1 MASARVNHTSISPG
15 NLLDCPPSKYIPRG
29 VGSRRASDGRD
40 NSGEDNYEES
50 DLDVLGK
57 DTGAFEFRIGR
68 NSDAILPADE
78 LFSDGKLLPLRVP
91 TIGCAAASIPEQPC
105 LQVRSP
111 PGTPELKPIN
121 ENSAGFLRS
130 PRRSSRWKELLG
142 FKKLN
147 QTRINTEEDKTKTTP
162 SLPHNRSNLRRESVK
177 NFLRRRSSKSP
188 AETSIEDKSVSFPLL
203 TKDYDSESASI
214 PSRIS
219 SSSSG
224 GEENED
230 LAPRLSLDSQK
241 PAGHSR
247 NRAQTVNNR
256 RKVRFVVRRGTSTP
270 SKIPSGAAAAS
281 AGRRAF
287 DASAIGG
294 FSPDSPRMNPS
305 GKVIFHGGLER
316 SSSSPGSFLS
326 EPPRNRHRG
335 VTMMRSYSAN
345 VPVTPIL
352 NVPVCSSLRG
362 SSKTA
367 GAFGF
372 PLFSSSPKKEAAAGR
387 SGGWNKNCPGNSR
400 HHNTTV
406 VKTKRQ

>member
-1 MASARVNHTSISPG
+1 MASARVEHTGISPG
-15 NLLDCPPSKYIPRG
+15 SLLDGRPSKYKSRG
-29 VGSRRASDGRD
+29 VGSRRSSYGRD
-40 NSGEDNYEES
+40 NCGEDNNKES
-50 DLDVLGK
+50 DLDAVGN

-68 NSDAILPADE
+68 NSDAMLPADE
-78 LFSDGKLLPLRVP
+78 LFSDGKLLPLKFP
-91 TIGCAAASIPEQPC
+91 TIGCAAASISEQPC
-105 LQVRSP
+105 VRGFRSQQGSP
-111 PGTPELKPIN
+111 KSKPRD
-121 ENSAGFLRS
+121 ENSAGFLKS

-142 FKKLN
+142 FKKLSLN
-147 QTRINTEEDKTKTTP
+147 RINAEEDKTKTTP
-162 SLPHNRSNLRRESVK
+162 SLPHNRSDIRREYVK
-177 NFLRRRSSKSP
+177 NFLRGRRSSKSP
-188 AETSIEDKSVSFPLL
+188 ADSVIEDKSVSFPFLM
-203 TKDYDSESASI
+203 KDYDSESTCI

-224 GEENED
+224 GDENEAI
-230 LAPRLSLDSQK
+230 APRLSLDSQK
-241 PAGHSR
+241 PAGLPR

-270 SKIPSGAAAAS
+270 SRIPSGAGAS

-335 VTMMRSYSAN
+335 VLMMRSYSAN

-352 NVPVCSSLRG
+352 NVPMRSSLRG
-362 SSKTA
+362 SSQT
-367 GAFGF
+367 GDFGF
-372 PLFSSSPKKEAAAGR
+372 PLFSSSPKKEAAAR
-387 SGGWNKNCPGNSR
+387 SGGRDKNCQGNSR
-400 HHNTTV
+400 HHNNAV